1 MRELIELT
9 ENIDIMTPGAVAAAS
24 LVQAVEKGTVNPNDC
39 VLLNI
44 SGGGIKRLK
53 KDIETRQIE
62 PWLKVKK
69 ADAVDAILEK
79 LKA

>member
-1 MRELIELT
+1 MRELIEST

-24 LVQAVEKGTVNPNDC
+24 LVQAVENGTVNPNDC

-44 SGGGIKRLK
+44 SGGGVKRLK
-53 KDIETRQIE
+53 EDIETRQIE
-62 PWLKVKK
+62 PWLNVKK